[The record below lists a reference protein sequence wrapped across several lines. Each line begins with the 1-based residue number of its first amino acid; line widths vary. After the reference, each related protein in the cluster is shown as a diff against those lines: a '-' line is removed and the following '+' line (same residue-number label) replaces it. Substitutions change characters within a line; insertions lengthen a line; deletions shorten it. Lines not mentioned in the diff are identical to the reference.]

1 MLVLNKKKI
10 IIFILILITFF
21 TTKVVAIEET
31 NASLYENNY
40 VEVLNSENN
49 ANEGENQVA
58 ENIVDEEEVKKEVN
72 ALTALLGM
80 FFLTIIV
87 KIILAVLNEAGK
99 IEKKYLILIKFIY
112 LTIITIIM
120 AFCIKNITIVLF
132 LLAINLSLIR
142 NQKFKKN
149 DNLNSRDKTNL
160 SNNTSSSKERE
171 NQRKS
176 K

>member
-58 ENIVDEEEVKKEVN
+58 ENIVDEEVKKEVN

>member
-58 ENIVDEEEVKKEVN
+58 ENIVDEEVKKEVN

-160 SNNTSSSKERE
+160 YNNTSSLKRSE